1 MGLVDSVLGGVLG
14 QLGGARAENGQAG
27 GLDPKLMM
35 ALGLLATLAMR
46 RRAQGSDAAGDAPAA
61 DDGLG
66 GLGSL
71 GGLLGGML
79 GGGAGTAPGGAT
91 GGLDLGSLLGGL
103 LGGQGGAPA
112 NSQALG
118 AAAGG
123 IGALQQILAQAGLGE
138 QVDSWISSGPNQPV
152 TPSALSDALND
163 TGALQS
169 LAQSTGMSQDDVA
182 AQLSEGLPELIDRLT
197 PHGHV
202 PAQE

>member
-1 MGLVDSVLGGVLG
+1 MGLLDSVLGGVLG
-14 QLGGARAENGQAG
+14 QLGGARTESGQAG

-46 RRAQGSDAAGDAPAA
+46 SRAQGGDAAGDAPAA
-61 DDGLG
+61 DDGRG

-138 QVDSWISSGPNQPV
+138 QVNSWIGSGANQPV

>member
-1 MGLVDSVLGGVLG
+1 MGLLDSVLGGVLG
-14 QLGGARAENGQAG
+14 QLGGARQGEGEAAAG
-27 GLDPKLMM
+27 GLNPKLMM
-35 ALGLLATLAMR
+35 ALGLLAMMAMR
-46 RRAQGSDAAGDAPAA
+46 HKSGAAGDPAPATT

-71 GGLLGGML
+71 GGLLGGL
-79 GGGAGTAPGGAT
+79 TGGSGAAPG

-123 IGALQQILAQAGLGE
+123 IGALRNVLAQAGLGE
-138 QVDSWISSGPNQPV
+138 QVDSWIGSGANQPV
-152 TPSALSDALND
+152 TPSALSDALGN
-163 TGALQS
+163 TGALDS
-169 LAQSTGMSQDDVA
+169 LASSTGMSQEDVA

-202 PAQE
+202 PSQS

>member
-1 MGLVDSVLGGVLG
+1 MGLLDSVLGGVLG
-14 QLGGARAENGQAG
+14 QLGNARGEEGSGG
-27 GLDPKLMM
+27 GLNPKLMM
-35 ALGLLATLAMR
+35 ALGLLAVLAMR
-46 RRAQGSDAAGDAPAA
+46 NRSQESGSAAPV

-79 GGGAGTAPGGAT
+79 GGNASAPGAT

-123 IGALQQILAQAGLGE
+123 IGVLHQILAQAGLGE
-138 QVDSWISSGPNQPV
+138 QVDSWIGTGANQPV
-152 TPSALSDALND
+152 TPSALSDALGD
-163 TGALQS
+163 TGALNS
-169 LAQSTGMSQDDVA
+169 LAQSTGMSQEDVA

>member
-1 MGLVDSVLGGVLG
+1 MGLLDSVLGGVLG
-14 QLGGARAENGQAG
+14 QLGGTRQGEGESAG

-35 ALGLLATLAMR
+35 ALGLLAMMAMR
-46 RRAQGSDAAGDAPAA
+46 HKGGASEDTAQASQ

-71 GGLLGGML
+71 GSLLGGL
-79 GGGAGTAPGGAT
+79 TGGGGGAS

-118 AAAGG
+118 AATGG
-123 IGALQQILAQAGLGE
+123 IGALRDVLAQAGLGE
-138 QVDSWISSGPNQPV
+138 QVDSWIGAGSNQPV
-152 TPSALSDALND
+152 TPSALSGALGD
-163 TGALQS
+163 TGALAS
-169 LAQSTGMSQDDVA
+169 LASSTGMSQEDVA

-197 PHGHV
+197 PHGHL
-202 PAQE
+202 PSQS